1 MTVYKCSPVI
11 VNTVPKSLSKILD
24 KKEQEWIEKQKILS
38 KKKLEKNCNAALKA
52 VEYVHILLKKCK
64 AWRGPFTT
72 VHELEDCVVSTT
84 DDDTLKAILRTE
96 VAYRKHTSPYD
107 FKTRPQLYRLNQVTT
122 AQFKVNLTLILSTES
137 DLNSETI
144 PDMPTEQDM
153 EGVFLHSQTTTP
165 T

>member
-1 MTVYKCSPVI
+1 M
-11 VNTVPKSLSKILD
+11 
-24 KKEQEWIEKQKILS
+24 EKQKILS
-38 KKKLEKNCNAALKA
+38 KEKLEKNCNAALKA

-96 VAYRKHTSPYD
+96 VGYRKNTSPHD
-107 FKTRPQLYRLNQVTT
+107 FKTRPQFYRLNQVTT

-153 EGVFLHSQTTTP
+153 EQVFLHSQTTTP
-165 T
+165 TSSNVTDVLITAEDR